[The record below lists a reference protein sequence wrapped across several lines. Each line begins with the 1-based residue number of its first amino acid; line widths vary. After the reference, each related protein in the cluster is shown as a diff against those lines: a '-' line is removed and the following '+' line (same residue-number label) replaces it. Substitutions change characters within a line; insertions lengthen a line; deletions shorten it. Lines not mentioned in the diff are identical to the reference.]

1 MRQARGSDNGH
12 NGPRAVDGAGVG
24 GPWGDCDVM
33 EMVGLGLVTRGVLKV
48 REEVAKEVLGHNAD
62 VTLDVIIEDE
72 LGGDSGLVLA
82 TSAVP
87 PLG

>member
-1 MRQARGSDNGH
+1 M
-12 NGPRAVDGAGVG
+12 
-24 GPWGDCDVM
+24 
-33 EMVGLGLVTRGVLKV
+33 LKV

-62 VTLDVIIEDE
+62 VALDVIIEDE